1 MKRII
6 PMLLCLV
13 LMLTACTSGGKSG
26 GENPTAA
33 PDVGAATSESAT
45 EAAGAATGAASS
57 ESATEAAGAA
67 TGAASSD
74 AATEAA
80 GAATGDAVTDAGVA
94 VGVRIPLSALDEG
107 VLFIDC
113 ASGDTAM
120 QILARVNA
128 SGEPG
133 LAWNTCQTCAGS
145 PAAFFALNGG
155 QLVCQNCGNRFSLES
170 VGAASTGG
178 CMPWPLSGYVLEGEE
193 ILVPQ
198 SVIDEMAVAFRNWRK
213 GL

>member
-1 MKRII
+1 M
-6 PMLLCLV
+6 
-13 LMLTACTSGGKSG
+13 TGAT
-26 GENPTAA
+26 
-33 PDVGAATSESAT
+33 GAATSESAT
-45 EAAGAATGAASS
+45 EAAGAAS
-57 ESATEAAGAA
+57 
-67 TGAASSD
+67 
-74 AATEAA
+74 
-80 GAATGDAVTDAGVA
+80 GDAVTDAGVA